1 MRSTPVLSLLI
12 GLTAGIAA
20 PSAWALPT
28 AELTSSASGSYD
40 FTLGAKSGNLAISES
55 DATGAPSLV
64 TGNKNG
70 YGFDAMAAVN
80 DTALSAYA
88 STAYHPAGNA
98 GSGASGAN
106 AVASLTDFITFSG
119 GAGMGSA
126 SLTALLTGTLT
137 GNNFGSAGYDLSIAL
152 YDVTEQGTGYSLSN
166 PLMLAADTRNI
177 AGRQL
182 VTVNDSF
189 VSDFDFEYGKTY
201 GLVATFTA
209 HAANGGVADFANTT
223 SFALA
228 AAPTVTLS
236 SAAGINY
243 GIAAAVSEPE
253 SYAMLL
259 AGIGLMG
266 LIARRR
272 S

>member
-1 MRSTPVLSLLI
+1 MQLPAFMTLAVGLS
-12 GLTAGIAA
+12 AAMAA
-20 PSAWALPT
+20 PSAWALPD
-28 AELTSSASGSYD
+28 AELNSTATGSYD
-40 FTLGAKSGNLAISES
+40 FTLGAKSGNLSTSES
-55 DATGAPSLV
+55 DATGAPSTV
-64 TGNKNG
+64 SGSKNG
-70 YGFDAMAAVN
+70 FGFDATAAVN
-80 DTALSAYA
+80 ETALSAYA

-98 GSGASGAN
+98 GSGSSSAS

-137 GNNFGSAGYDLSIAL
+137 GNNFGSAGYSLSIAL
-152 YDVTEQGTGYSLSN
+152 YDVTDLGTSYSLSN

-177 AGRQL
+177 AGRQF
-182 VTVNDSF
+182 VTVNDTF
-189 VSDFDFEYGKTY
+189 ESDFDFEYGKTY
-201 GLVATFTA
+201 GLVATFSA
-209 HAANGGVADFANTT
+209 LADNGGVADFSNTT
-223 SFALA
+223 SFAMA
-228 AAPTVTLS
+228 AAPNVRLES
-236 SAAGINY
+236 QAGIDY
-243 GIAAAVSEPE
+243 GIAAVPEPQ